1 MHGVSIVQQPARAC
15 LDNLGQHE
23 TWQWATGNGQW
34 ATAAPLVTCD
44 CDIVA
49 LPGTRSPALAG
60 CVIPARGEGE
70 WSGQLFIVISAV
82 YIQSKH
88 SAPGGRGLRRERGE
102 SA

>member
-23 TWQWATGNGQW
+23 TWATDSGQW

-60 CVIPARGEGE
+60 CVIPARGI
-70 WSGQLFIVISAV
+70 GQVSCSLS
-82 YIQSKH
+82 
-88 SAPGGRGLRRERGE
+88 
-102 SA
+102 